1 MQWLYNNIYLWILS
15 FLFICIN
22 MNCDSNGPLLV
33 HVTIVVPKLKNGSNN
48 FLFHLCWFCL
58 FVLWLLVFFV
68 WLLALMNLRTIYNFF
83 FALLQYLIENAIR
96 AVFGNLQKSE
106 QRLINFFFRSF
117 YYRTSLKVKQSKFC
131 QIVVTLFFEISEA
144 SPVQPL
150 AHSKC
155 TNY

>member
-15 FLFICIN
+15 FLFIYIN

-83 FALLQYLIENAIR
+83 FFCFTAVFDWKCYKSGIRKFTKKWTTSYQFFFSLVLLQNE
-96 AVFGNLQKSE
+96 FKSE
-106 QRLINFFFRSF
+106 TVEILSNSCHIILWNIRGIAST
-117 YYRTSLKVKQSKFC
+117 TSSTFQV
-131 QIVVTLFFEISEA
+131 
-144 SPVQPL
+144 
-150 AHSKC
+150 
-155 TNY
+155 Y